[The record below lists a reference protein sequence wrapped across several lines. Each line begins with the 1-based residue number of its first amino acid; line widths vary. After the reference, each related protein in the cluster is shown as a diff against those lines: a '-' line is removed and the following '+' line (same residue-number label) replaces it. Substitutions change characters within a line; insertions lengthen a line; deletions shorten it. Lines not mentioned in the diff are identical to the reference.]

1 MQMSF
6 LRLSKIL
13 VPGLNQMRALLESS
27 HGRYLNWTLCGGDSK
42 LARAVASLPRWWWQN
57 FNSAYLW
64 LNIPRELHF
73 KVSNQ
78 RWLDIKA
85 VQAVVVL
92 ELAYISEDHEIF
104 FCINKCVRRSFKLS
118 VPWKENV
125 KKVTLWRVL
134 TFTRV
139 RFHRSLLWY
148 PSLDQA
154 RCIFKIKKKNVRI
167 KNWLCYYQ
175 DCIFFLLLK

>member
-73 KVSNQ
+73 KVSNP

-85 VQAVVVL
+85 VQAVVIL

-104 FCINKCVRRSFKLS
+104 FCLNKCVRRSFKLTI
-118 VPWKENV
+118 PCKENV
-125 KKVTLWRVL
+125 KKATLWKSSE
-134 TFTRV
+134 
-139 RFHRSLLWY
+139 FHSCSISLIAFMV
-148 PSLDQA
+148 PEFGSSSLH
-154 RCIFKIKKKNVRI
+154 F
-167 KNWLCYYQ
+167 
-175 DCIFFLLLK
+175 